1 MAEPYWYKRDQ
12 WVLVGLIL
20 LSIAAGL
27 LALSIGK
34 VEGAVFWAYRLPRVL
49 MAFGA
54 GAVLAGA
61 GVVFQSTLSNELAS
75 PYTLGVSSA
84 ASLGAVLMIVLGLS
98 DYQGAG
104 AIVAALIS
112 TWGLLKL
119 AARWRLMDPGQLVLL
134 GTAQNTAL
142 ISLVLFLQFQL
153 DRADVLQWMHWV
165 VGSIQNISWVP
176 TMIFAGLATLLA
188 TLFIIKGKTFDILS
202 LGDTWAKSK
211 GVDVAKERSRSL
223 LGVSIAVAMVVAYVG
238 PIGFIGVLVPQALRA
253 WRGPNHRGLGLQS
266 LLLGGVLLT
275 LADLLARRLM
285 YPLEMPAGILLALLG
300 SIVFGWIL
308 SRRLR

>member
-1 MAEPYWYKRDQ
+1 MAERLWFKQDR
-12 WVLVGLIL
+12 WVLIGLLLVSVGAIVLAMGVGAVDGAVL
-20 LSIAAGL
+20 LS
-27 LALSIGK
+27 
-34 VEGAVFWAYRLPRVL
+34 YRLPRVL

-84 ASLGAVLMIVLGLS
+84 ASLGAVVMIVLGLS
-98 DYQGAG
+98 DYQGVG
-104 AIVAALIS
+104 AIGAALIS

-119 AARWRLMDPGQLVLL
+119 AARWRRMESGQLVLL

-142 ISLVLFLQFQL
+142 ISIVLFLQFQL

-165 VGSIQNISWVP
+165 VGSLQNIGWTPAMV
-176 TMIFAGLATLLA
+176 FAGLSISMAGLFRVKGRTL
-188 TLFIIKGKTFDILS
+188 DIMS
-202 LGDTWAKSK
+202 LGDAWAKSK
-211 GVDVAKERSRSL
+211 GVDVKHERRRLL
-223 LGVSIAVAMVVAYVG
+223 LGASIAVAIVVAYVG

-253 WRGPNHRGLGLQS
+253 WRGPNHQGLGLQS

-285 YPLEMPAGILLALLG
+285 YPIEMPAGILLALLG